1 MKINCVKSVKRKSRR
16 KTERESMKKKEEQEC
31 KKKWK
36 NKKSVID
43 KKQKI
48 TRDNVRI
55 RWKKIED

>member
-16 KTERESMKKKEEQEC
+16 KTERESMKKKGEQEC